1 MVCKAKL
8 GRGTR
13 PRPLEGRSA
22 DIETPNVQYKL
33 DFPPRFSS
41 INP

>member
-1 MVCKAKL
+1 MVCKAEL
-8 GRGTR
+8 GRGT
-13 PRPLEGRSA
+13 RPLEGRSA
-22 DIETPNVQYKL
+22 DIETPSVQYKL

>member
-1 MVCKAKL
+1 MVCKAEL
-8 GRGTR
+8 GRGT
-13 PRPLEGRSA
+13 RPLEGRSA

-33 DFPPRFSS
+33 NFPPRFSS